1 MRVKEKY
8 IAALNDEQA
17 KVVSYV
23 KQMTAKV
30 AFPETAV
37 TTTYIKPA
45 KHTVASAAC
54 LVGGAVTMA
63 AGLCL
68 EKNGI
73 STAGGVAVACGA
85 GLWAID
91 RNKKPVVQRDVTFYK
106 VTSHYYK
113 SLSDIFKYV
122 TNSWTDSLVELKSK
136 LKTEIMQQNI
146 SEEEKNSAIQSVL
159 TTSVVDMSMA
169 DVSSKLSKLEHD
181 HDHDEEGYK
190 RFVSIF
196 EKKCI
201 EAINTAYEEQKA
213 VYERLQF

>member
-1 MRVKEKY
+1 MFRGFTQFVCDDCGHKFTGPDMEWMCTVYPAPVKCPKC
-8 IAALNDEQA
+8 DGWH
-17 KVVSYV
+17 
-23 KQMTAKV
+23 
-30 AFPETAV
+30 
-37 TTTYIKPA
+37 TYPSGF
-45 KHTVASAAC
+45 HVC
-54 LVGGAVTMA
+54 LPLDGF
-63 AGLCL
+63 
-68 EKNGI
+68 I

-91 RNKKPVVQRDVTFYK
+91 RNKKPVVQRDVAFYK

-113 SLSDIFKYV
+113 SLSDIFKHV

-136 LKTEIMQQNI
+136 LKAEIMQQNI

-159 TTSVVDMSMA
+159 TTSVVDLSMA
-169 DVSSKLSKLEHD
+169 DLSSKLGKIER
-181 HDHDEEGYK
+181 DHDEEGYK

-201 EAINTAYEEQKA
+201 EAINNAFDEQKA

>member
-1 MRVKEKY
+1 MSVKEKY

-17 KVVSYV
+17 KMVSYV

-37 TTTYIKPA
+37 TTTYVKPA
-45 KHTVASAAC
+45 KHTIVSAAC
-54 LVGGAVTMA
+54 LIGGAITIA

-91 RNKKPVVQRDVTFYK
+91 RNKKPVVQRDVAFYK

-122 TNSWTDSLVELKSK
+122 TMA
-136 LKTEIMQQNI
+136 KTEHSHPLGMVVSTHFRCGKGVKRGLKNGALPFNI
-146 SEEEKNSAIQSVL
+146 
-159 TTSVVDMSMA
+159 D
-169 DVSSKLSKLEHD
+169 
-181 HDHDEEGYK
+181 
-190 RFVSIF
+190 
-196 EKKCI
+196 
-201 EAINTAYEEQKA
+201 
-213 VYERLQF
+213 

>member
-1 MRVKEKY
+1 MSVKEKY

-17 KVVSYV
+17 KMVSYV

-54 LVGGAVTMA
+54 LLGGAVAIA

-91 RNKKPVVQRDVTFYK
+91 RNKKPVVQRDIAFYK

-136 LKTEIMQQNI
+136 LKAEIMQQNI

-169 DVSSKLSKLEHD
+169 DDVSSKLSKLEHD
-181 HDHDEEGYK
+181 HDEEGYN

-201 EAINTAYEEQKA
+201 EAINNAFEEQKA

>member
-30 AFPETAV
+30 AFHEADI
-37 TTTYIKPA
+37 TTTYTKPA

-63 AGLCL
+63 VGLCL

-136 LKTEIMQQNI
+136 LKAEIMQQNI

-181 HDHDEEGYK
+181 HDEEGYK

-201 EAINTAYEEQKA
+201 EAINNAFEEQKA

>member
-1 MRVKEKY
+1 MSVKEKY

-17 KVVSYV
+17 KMVSYV

-30 AFPETAV
+30 AFPEAAI

-54 LVGGAVTMA
+54 LVGGAVIMA
-63 AGLCL
+63 VGLCL

-91 RNKKPVVQRDVTFYK
+91 RNKNPVVQRDVTFYK

-181 HDHDEEGYK
+181 HDEEGYK

>member
-17 KVVSYV
+17 KMVSYV

-30 AFPETAV
+30 AFPEAAI
-37 TTTYIKPA
+37 TTTYTKPA

-85 GLWAID
+85 VLWAID
-91 RNKKPVVQRDVTFYK
+91 RNKKPVVQRDVAFYK
-106 VTSHYYK
+106 VTNHYYK

-136 LKTEIMQQNI
+136 LKAEIMQQNI

-169 DVSSKLSKLEHD
+169 DDVSSKLSKLE

>member
-1 MRVKEKY
+1 MSVREKY

-17 KVVSYV
+17 KMVSYV

-30 AFPETAV
+30 AFPEAAV

-45 KHTVASAAC
+45 KHTVASVAS
-54 LVGGAVTMA
+54 LLGGAVA
-63 AGLCL
+63 IVAGLCL

-91 RNKKPVVQRDVTFYK
+91 RNKKPVVQRDIAFYK

-169 DVSSKLSKLEHD
+169 DVSSKLSKFEHD
-181 HDHDEEGYK
+181 RDEEGYK

-201 EAINTAYEEQKA
+201 EAINNAFEEQKA

>member
-17 KVVSYV
+17 KMVSYV

-30 AFPETAV
+30 AFPEAAI
-37 TTTYIKPA
+37 TTTYTKPA

-91 RNKKPVVQRDVTFYK
+91 RNKKPVVQRDVAFYK
-106 VTSHYYK
+106 VTNHYYK

-136 LKTEIMQQNI
+136 LKAEIMQQNI

-169 DVSSKLSKLEHD
+169 DDVSSKLSKLE

-213 VYERLQF
+213 VYKRLQF

>member
-17 KVVSYV
+17 KMVSYV

-30 AFPETAV
+30 AFPEAAI
-37 TTTYIKPA
+37 TTTYTKPA
-45 KHTVASAAC
+45 KHTIASVAC
-54 LVGGAVTMA
+54 LLGGAVA
-63 AGLCL
+63 IVAGLCL

-73 STAGGVAVACGA
+73 STAGGVAGACGA

-91 RNKKPVVQRDVTFYK
+91 KNKKPIVQRDVAFYK

-122 TNSWTDSLVELKSK
+122 TNSWTDSLVEMKSK
-136 LKTEIMQQNI
+136 LKAEIMQQNI

-159 TTSVVDMSMA
+159 TTSVVDLSMA
-169 DVSSKLSKLEHD
+169 DLSSKLSKIER
-181 HDHDEEGYK
+181 DHDEEGYK

-196 EKKCI
+196 ENKCI
-201 EAINTAYEEQKA
+201 EAINNAFEEQKA

>member
-1 MRVKEKY
+1 MSVKEKY

-17 KVVSYV
+17 KMVSYV
-23 KQMTAKV
+23 KQMAAKV
-30 AFPETAV
+30 AFPEAAL
-37 TTTYIKPA
+37 TTTYVKPA
-45 KHTVASAAC
+45 KHTIVSAAC
-54 LVGGAVTMA
+54 FIGGAITIA

-91 RNKKPVVQRDVTFYK
+91 RNKKPVVQREVSFYK

-146 SEEEKNSAIQSVL
+146 SEEDKNSAIQSVL
-159 TTSVVDMSMA
+159 TTP
-169 DVSSKLSKLEHD
+169 
-181 HDHDEEGYK
+181 
-190 RFVSIF
+190 
-196 EKKCI
+196 
-201 EAINTAYEEQKA
+201 
-213 VYERLQF
+213 

>member
-17 KVVSYV
+17 KMVSYV

-30 AFPETAV
+30 AFPEAAI
-37 TTTYIKPA
+37 TTTYTKPT

-91 RNKKPVVQRDVTFYK
+91 RNKKPVVQRDVAFYK
-106 VTSHYYK
+106 VTNHYYK

-136 LKTEIMQQNI
+136 LKAEIMQQNI

-169 DVSSKLSKLEHD
+169 DDVSSKLSKLE

>member
-17 KVVSYV
+17 KMVSYV

-30 AFPETAV
+30 AFPEAAI
-37 TTTYIKPA
+37 TTTYTKPA

-91 RNKKPVVQRDVTFYK
+91 RNKKPVVQRDVAFYK
-106 VTSHYYK
+106 VTNHYYK

-136 LKTEIMQQNI
+136 LKAEIMQQNI

-169 DVSSKLSKLEHD
+169 DDVSSKLSKLE

>member
-17 KVVSYV
+17 KMVSYV

-30 AFPETAV
+30 AFPEAAI
-37 TTTYIKPA
+37 TTTYTKPA

-91 RNKKPVVQRDVTFYK
+91 RNKKPVVQRDVAFYK
-106 VTSHYYK
+106 VTNHYYK
-113 SLSDIFKYV
+113 YLSYIFKHV

-136 LKTEIMQQNI
+136 LKAEIMQQNI

-181 HDHDEEGYK
+181 HDEEGYK
-190 RFVSIF
+190 RFVPIF
-196 EKKCI
+196 ENKCI
-201 EAINTAYEEQKA
+201 EAINNAFEEQKA

>member
-17 KVVSYV
+17 KMVSYV

-30 AFPETAV
+30 AFPEAAI
-37 TTTYIKPA
+37 TTTYTKPA

-63 AGLCL
+63 TGLCL

-91 RNKKPVVQRDVTFYK
+91 RNKKPVVQRDVAFYK
-106 VTSHYYK
+106 VTNHYYK
-113 SLSDIFKYV
+113 SLSYIFKHV

-136 LKTEIMQQNI
+136 LKAEIMQQNI

-181 HDHDEEGYK
+181 HDEEGYK
-190 RFVSIF
+190 RFVPIF
-196 EKKCI
+196 ENKCI
-201 EAINTAYEEQKA
+201 EAINNAFEEQKA

>member
-17 KVVSYV
+17 KMVSYV

-30 AFPETAV
+30 AFPEAAI
-37 TTTYIKPA
+37 TTTYTKPA

-73 STAGGVAVACGA
+73 STAGGVTVACGA

-91 RNKKPVVQRDVTFYK
+91 RNKKPVVQRDVAFYK
-106 VTSHYYK
+106 VTNHYYK

-136 LKTEIMQQNI
+136 LKAEIMQQNI

-169 DVSSKLSKLEHD
+169 DDVSSKLSKLE